1 MENDKPSRALVVSLV
16 GGPGAGKST
25 ICAEAFAAMK
35 WMGISCEM
43 SLEYAKDKVWEGS
56 LEVLSNQ
63 VYVFGKQQHRL
74 HRLAEKVDVVITDA
88 PLFHSI
94 HYGKGDEALSQLVRR
109 EMSKFREVTFLLIRS
124 DLYDP
129 NGRTQTLEEARK
141 VDADLEKLL
150 EAERIIPIRIE
161 AKKGAGETV
170 AETVMS
176 ILESERGVDPRHVA
190 LVKDLHSFA
199 SDLDES
205 ITAKTLKAN
214 FDPLWDR
221 STGLMDRCTL
231 GGRIGTIEYCEYL
244 RRAMKFLTDERLSS
258 GALGPIELAAK

>member
-1 MENDKPSRALVVSLV
+1 MEEIVCDRTPKGPLVVNLV

-88 PLFHSI
+88 PLIHSI
-94 HYGKGDEALSQLVRR
+94 HYGNGDEALAQLVRR
-109 EMSKFREVTFLLIRS
+109 EMSKFRQITFLLMRS

-129 NGRTQTLEEARK
+129 KGRTQSLDEARRI
-141 VDADLEKLL
+141 DEELDRLL
-150 EAERIIPIRIE
+150 EAERILPIRIE
-161 AKKGAGETV
+161 AKKGAGEGI
-170 AETVMS
+170 AETVMA
-176 ILESERGVDPRHVA
+176 ILKSESS
-190 LVKDLHSFA
+190 KQ
-199 SDLDES
+199 
-205 ITAKTLKAN
+205 
-214 FDPLWDR
+214 
-221 STGLMDRCTL
+221 
-231 GGRIGTIEYCEYL
+231 
-244 RRAMKFLTDERLSS
+244 
-258 GALGPIELAAK
+258 